1 MNNYTRNYYIKKKNP
16 CMNLRKSLVLFF
28 AIAVFCSSLLFTSCN
43 KDNPGGCTFT
53 NPTDVAT
60 SAEIAYLQNYVTANS
75 ITAIQHPSGV
85 FYQIST
91 PGSGTNPG
99 VCSIIRV
106 NYEGRLFNGSRFDFN
121 NSTNGA
127 SFTLGQLIKGWQ
139 LVLPLIKPNGV
150 ITLYIPPS
158 LGYGSRAI
166 TDGSGGVVI
175 PADSYLKFDIT
186 LRDVQ

>member
-1 MNNYTRNYYIKKKNP
+1 
-16 CMNLRKSLVLFF
+16 MNLLKISATLIVS
-28 AIAVFCSSLLFTSCN
+28 VFLCSALLFISCN
-43 KDNPGGCTFT
+43 KESPAGCTFT

-60 SAEIAYLQNYVTANS
+60 SAEIAFLQNYITTNN
-75 ITAIQHPSGV
+75 ITAVQHSSGV
-85 FYQIST
+85 FYQIGT
-91 PGSGTNPG
+91 PGSGTNPA
-99 VCSIIRV
+99 VCSIVRV

-139 LVLPLIKPNGV
+139 IALPLIKPGGI

-166 TDGSGGVVI
+166 TDGSGGVLI

>member
-1 MNNYTRNYYIKKKNP
+1 
-16 CMNLRKSLVLFF
+16 MNLLKTSATLIISVILCT
-28 AIAVFCSSLLFTSCN
+28 ALLFIGCN
-43 KDNPGGCTFT
+43 KESPAGCTFT
-53 NPTDVAT
+53 TPTDVA
-60 SAEIAYLQNYVTANS
+60 SNAEIDSIRRYITNNNLTAV
-75 ITAIQHPSGV
+75 QHPSGV
-85 FYQIST
+85 FYQIAT
-91 PGSGTNPG
+91 PGSGTNPA
-99 VCSIIRV
+99 VCSIVRV

-139 LVLPLIKPNGV
+139 IVLPLIKPGGI

-166 TDGSGGVVI
+166 LDELGAVLI
-175 PADSYLKFDIT
+175 PVNSYLKFDIT